1 MRKNIQKMKK
11 YFMTTLFML
20 VVFFVLV
27 TVKVRYTE
35 KSMGYM
41 EC

>member
-35 KSMGYM
+35 KLMGYM